1 MSEQIKISDGFKT
14 YDIVNQD
21 GKLLG
26 QFSFNPSDVNIVHRH
41 AEVVK
46 SLQNIS
52 QEMETKKEELGLEEA
67 ISAIDAVVYDKI
79 NYLLNS
85 DAAKDFF
92 SIMGPFT
99 PLEDGQYFI
108 QTVLDAIGQ
117 VIQSETEKRAKKAQ
131 NKIKKYTS
139 KYHN

>member
-46 SLQNIS
+46 SLQNIA
-52 QEMETKKEELGLEEA
+52 QEMETKKEELGLGVGLIERRR
-67 ISAIDAVVYDKI
+67 
-79 NYLLNS
+79 
-85 DAAKDFF
+85 
-92 SIMGPFT
+92 P
-99 PLEDGQYFI
+99 
-108 QTVLDAIGQ
+108 
-117 VIQSETEKRAKKAQ
+117 
-131 NKIKKYTS
+131 
-139 KYHN
+139 